1 MVPGLAD
8 FKGDWRISRVIVP
21 RGAPEARLEGRA
33 RFRPEGAGLLYHEE
47 GELILPGQPPIRAE
61 RSYLWREGGAGIV
74 VDYADG
80 RPFHEFDPAR
90 PRAAHWCDPDDYRVR
105 YDFTRWPLWRAEW
118 EVSGPRKDYVM
129 ITDYRRD
136 DAA

>member
-1 MVPGLAD
+1 M
-8 FKGDWRISRVIVP
+8 
-21 RGAPEARLEGRA
+21 
-33 RFRPEGAGLLYHEE
+33 
-47 GELILPGQPPIRAE
+47 
-61 RSYLWREGGAGIV
+61 

-118 EVSGPRKDYVM
+118 EVRGPRKDYLM
-129 ITDYRRD
+129 MTDYRRD